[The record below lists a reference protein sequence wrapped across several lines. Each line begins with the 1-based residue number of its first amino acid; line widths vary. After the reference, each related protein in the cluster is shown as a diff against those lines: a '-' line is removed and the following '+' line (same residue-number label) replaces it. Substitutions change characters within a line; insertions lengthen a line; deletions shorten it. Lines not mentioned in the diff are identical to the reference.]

1 MKHKCGLQIWLIH
14 NIQWSQLDWQNYPKP
29 TKTSALHFY
38 SSILSK
44 SLFWF
49 DDSFLCV
56 HNWICACTHE
66 KRSTTQNKLFIKKYI
81 LTPTIIKGITRPPKK
96 QQDFGRN
103 VRPSFAGNIIV
114 GKLPDTQ
121 KPTKSFIPP
130 QQPKSNFVPNLAAAG
145 LRTTPR

>member
-1 MKHKCGLQIWLIH
+1 MV
-14 NIQWSQLDWQNYPKP
+14 NSQHPVESVRL
-29 TKTSALHFY
+29 TK
-38 SSILSK
+38 LSK
-44 SLFWF
+44 TNQDKCTFILAYCQRVYFDLMTLFYVYKTE
-49 DDSFLCV
+49 LVRV
-56 HNWICACTHE
+56 HIK

-81 LTPTIIKGITRPPKK
+81 LTPIIIKGITRPPKK

-114 GKLPDTQ
+114 GELPGTE
-121 KPTKSFIPP
+121 KPKSTKSFIPP